1 MSTAVQ
7 APQRHETMIRLLLS
21 LCLLS
26 IATSAHA
33 SPPCRQPA
41 DQVEH
46 GQARLTVRVE
56 GTGRPVLMIPSL
68 GRGMADFDL
77 LARDLVAQGYTG
89 IRYEPRWFGP
99 STGPTEADLH
109 DLAGDAAAVAAA
121 ACPDQSVAVIGH
133 ALGNR
138 IARTMA
144 ADHPDQVSSII
155 LLAAGGQV
163 PIAPAIEQA
172 ILTSASQGLVPDAE
186 RLSALATA
194 FFAPGQD
201 ASAWLTGWDPQA
213 AQLQARAVRVTQDR
227 DWATAGT
234 VPLLIVQPTM
244 DPVAPVANGRILLER
259 YRGPAVLVT
268 LDHASHAILPEQPA
282 AVSAITLAWMAGE
295 REAARLQAI
304 STENART
311 P

>member
-1 MSTAVQ
+1 
-7 APQRHETMIRLLLS
+7 MIRLLLS
-21 LCLLS
+21 LCLLGIS
-26 IATSAHA
+26 TTAHA

-41 DQVEH
+41 DPVEH
-46 GQARLTVRVE
+46 GAARLTVRVE

-77 LARDLVAQGYTG
+77 LARDLVARGYTS

-99 STGPTEADLH
+99 STGPAEADLH
-109 DLAGDAAAVAAA
+109 DLSGDAAAVAAA
-121 ACPDQSVAVIGH
+121 ACPDQPVAVIGH

-163 PIAPAIEQA
+163 PIAPDIEQA
-172 ILTSASQGLVPDAE
+172 ILISASQGLAPDAE
-186 RLSALATA
+186 RLKALATA
-194 FFAPGQD
+194 FFAPGED
-201 ASAWLTGWDPQA
+201 ASAWLTGWNPQA

-227 DWATAGT
+227 DWVAAGT
-234 VPLLIVQPTM
+234 VPLLIVQPMM
-244 DPVAPVANGRILLER
+244 DPVAPLANGRMLLES
-259 YRGPAVLVT
+259 YRGQAILVT

-282 AVSAITLAWMAGE
+282 AVSAITLAWLAGE
-295 REAARLQAI
+295 QDTTRLQAI
-304 STENART
+304 SERNVTK